1 VRAPAY
7 AATVR
12 MRRPLSHPGGL
23 RLVGPTSTPTLDGSE
38 PPVVVHAVGGRSDA
52 VRLAPV
58 MAALERRG
66 AGNQVVVGV
75 GDAVDCELIA
85 SVAADVGLPAR
96 DHTLADPSEA
106 DGVGAALTSFHELL
120 SEVEPQLVVLAGERD
135 AVLACALAAARR
147 RIAVAHLESG
157 LRSWDWAAPEEV
169 NRVVIDRLSDT
180 LFTHSEEGSVN
191 LRGEGV
197 PDGRVHAVG
206 STAVDALRRVEARAR
221 ARAAWA
227 AHGLAERGYVLVTLH
242 RDANLA
248 GADRVRGWVEA
259 LAGLATWTGVVFCLH
274 PRTRARLSAL
284 GALPALHAA
293 GVGCVSPQ
301 GYVDF
306 VSLQLGAGAIVT
318 DSYAV
323 QEEAS
328 ALGVRC
334 FTLAAVSER
343 PTTLAHGTNVLL
355 GEDPSAIAAIVPGTA
370 VPTPRPVPLWD
381 GHAAERVADVLV
393 ATYALAEVS
402 LACT

>member
-1 VRAPAY
+1 
-7 AATVR
+7 
-12 MRRPLSHPGGL
+12 MRRPLSQAGGL
-23 RLVGPTSTPTLDGSE
+23 RLVGPTSTLTHDGSKG
-38 PPVVVHAVGGRSDA
+38 PVVVHAIGGRSDA

-75 GDAVDCELIA
+75 GDAVDRELVA
-85 SVAADVGLPAR
+85 SVAGDLGLAAADR
-96 DHTLADPSEA
+96 TLAEPGSSQA
-106 DGVGAALTSFHELL
+106 DRVGAALTSFHELL
-120 SEVEPQLVVLAGERD
+120 AELEPQLVVLAGEHD

-147 RIAVAHLESG
+147 RTAVAHLESG
-157 LRSWDWAAPEEV
+157 LRSWDWAAPQEV

-180 LFTHSEEGSVN
+180 LFTHSEEAAAN
-191 LRGEGV
+191 LHGEGV
-197 PDGRVHAVG
+197 PEGRVHAVG
-206 STAVDALRRVEARAR
+206 STAIDALRRVEPFAR

-227 AHGLAERGYVLVTLH
+227 THGLAERGYVLVTLH

-248 GADRVRGWVEA
+248 DADRVRGWAEA
-259 LAGLATWTGVVFCLH
+259 LAGLAAWTGVAFCLH
-274 PRTRARLSAL
+274 PRTRERLSTV
-284 GALPALHAA
+284 GALPELHAA
-293 GVGCVSPQ
+293 GVHCLPDQ
-301 GYVDF
+301 AYVDF

-334 FTLAAVSER
+334 YTLAAVSER
-343 PTTLAHGTNVLL
+343 LTTLTHGTNVLL
-355 GEDPSAIAAIVPGTA
+355 GEDPGAIAAIVPGTA